1 MNDRQEF
8 RTTEQKVY
16 LRQYKEEDCKEI
28 AKLFY
33 DTVHTVNAKDY
44 SEEQRKVWATGQVD
58 IKVWNESFLNNYT
71 LVATDGTLI
80 LGFSDID
87 ATGYLDR
94 LYVHKDYQGIGVAT
108 MLCEALEAHS
118 FLYGSER
125 ITTHASITAK
135 PFFLKR
141 GYQIVKEQQVIREG
155 VSLTN
160 YVIVLEKDVQ

>member
-58 IKVWNESFLNNYT
+58 IKVWNESFLNN
-71 LVATDGTLI
+71 
-80 LGFSDID
+80 
-87 ATGYLDR
+87 
-94 LYVHKDYQGIGVAT
+94 QGIGVAS

-118 FLYGSER
+118 FSFGSER

-135 PFFLKR
+135 PFFFKR
-141 GYQIVKEQQVIREG
+141 GYQIVKEQQVMREG

-160 YVIVLEKDVQ
+160 YVMVLEKDVQ